1 MDHRGRRAGVRNSQ
15 AVASK
20 TKRPTEAVA
29 RSVEQCY
36 SAEVEKMR
44 HYNHKSIN
52 ADQAEPIGDFVTVAA
67 TIGAI
72 AAGVALFE
80 VALIPGI
87 AIGAAAV
94 LAPKYV
100 PKLRRRLRPLL
111 KSTVRRRIEPAL
123 APPDRPDVEV
133 PLVAPAAFAIKQ
145 ALAKTITF
153 QIVVTTL
160 DFTAHYV
167 VLGNLATAVS
177 LSGSHL
183 VVRPLYYLVHETA
196 WNYLS
201 PPVMRKAGLGGNR
214 ALVKTVTYQTI
225 ATTLD
230 FTTHYVVVGNLATA
244 AALSAFGFVVSPFV
258 YFAHEMAWD
267 YYGSPSITVV

>member
-1 MDHRGRRAGVRNSQ
+1 
-15 AVASK
+15 
-20 TKRPTEAVA
+20 
-29 RSVEQCY
+29 
-36 SAEVEKMR
+36 
-44 HYNHKSIN
+44 
-52 ADQAEPIGDFVTVAA
+52 VAA

-80 VALIPGI
+80 VALIPGM

-123 APPDRPDVEV
+123 ATPDRPVKV
-133 PLVAPAAFAIKQ
+133 PLVAPAGFAIKQ

-153 QIVVTTL
+153 QIIVTTL

-167 VLGNLATAVS
+167 VVGNLATAVS
-177 LSGSHL
+177 LSASHL

-201 PPVMRKAGLGGNR
+201 PPVRRKAGLGGNR

-225 ATTLD
+225 ATIVD
-230 FTTHYVVVGNLATA
+230 FTTHYVVVGNLACGGA
-244 AALSAFGFVVSPFV
+244 VGRRLRGQSFCLFRP
-258 YFAHEMAWD
+258 
-267 YYGSPSITVV
+267 

>member
-1 MDHRGRRAGVRNSQ
+1 MQD
-15 AVASK
+15 
-20 TKRPTEAVA
+20 
-29 RSVEQCY
+29 
-36 SAEVEKMR
+36 
-44 HYNHKSIN
+44 YNRKSITTG
-52 ADQAEPIGDFVTVAA
+52 QAKPMGDFVTVAA
-67 TIGAI
+67 TVGAI

-80 VALIPGI
+80 ITLIPAM

-111 KSTVRRRIEPAL
+111 NSTVRRRIEPAL
-123 APPDRPDVEV
+123 APPDRPDVKIALV
-133 PLVAPAAFAIKQ
+133 PPAGFAIKQ

-153 QIVVTTL
+153 QIIVTTL

-177 LSGSHL
+177 LSASHL
-183 VVRPLYYLVHETA
+183 GVRPLYYLVHETA

-201 PPVMRKAGLGGNR
+201 PPVRRKAGVGGNR
-214 ALVKTVTYQTI
+214 ALVKTVTYQTV
-225 ATTLD
+225 ATALD

-258 YFAHEMAWD
+258 YFGHEMAWD
-267 YYGSPSITVV
+267 YFGSARARRLDPPTPTNLVPAVGQL

>member
-1 MDHRGRRAGVRNSQ
+1 MWDY
-15 AVASK
+15 
-20 TKRPTEAVA
+20 T
-29 RSVEQCY
+29 
-36 SAEVEKMR
+36 
-44 HYNHKSIN
+44 HKSIST
-52 ADQAEPIGDFVTVAA
+52 DPPKPMGDFVTVAT

-80 VALIPGI
+80 VALIPGM

-100 PKLRRRLRPLL
+100 PKLGRRLRPLL

-123 APPDRPDVEV
+123 ATPDRPDVKV
-133 PLVAPAAFAIKQ
+133 PLVAPAGFGIKQ

-153 QIVVTTL
+153 QIIVTTL

-167 VLGNLATAVS
+167 VVGNLATAVS
-177 LSGSHL
+177 LSASHL

-201 PPVMRKAGLGGNR
+201 PPVWPKAGLGGNR

-225 ATTLD
+225 ATALD

-267 YYGSPSITVV
+267 YYRSPGARLLPTPTNLVPAGTVGPL